1 MQGLFQN
8 IALFI
13 FIINTVVVF
22 TLGFA
27 AVRAYN
33 YRQMMRPKLIGI
45 LIALAIMFL
54 LPLLFVL
61 AFGGFNQ
68 PTTAPR

>member
-1 MQGLFQN
+1 
-8 IALFI
+8 
-13 FIINTVVVF
+13 
-22 TLGFA
+22 
-27 AVRAYN
+27 
-33 YRQMMRPKLIGI
+33 MMRPKLIGI

-68 PTTAPR
+68 PTTVPR